1 MSRKYGWGAA
11 KNMGGRWKGP
21 SGDSMTGKRTCPIC
35 AKTVDAS
42 RLAKYPNAVVCGRR
56 ACSKAYK
63 RAAFNTIR
71 RRYRNRRLASDPA
84 FGLREKRAARRRY
97 VSGRLAAGKIVG
109 PPTPLAPIPHVRGP
123 IDTFLAGI
131 RRDALTALLA
141 PLAWFSRVL
150 QRRRDRKTHRAWT
163 EFLTRQGRGPDGL

>member
-1 MSRKYGWGAA
+1 
-11 KNMGGRWKGP
+11 
-21 SGDSMTGKRTCPIC
+21 MTKERTCPIC

-84 FGLREKRAARRRY
+84 FGLLEKRKARRRY
-97 VSGRLAAGKIVG
+97 VAGRLAAGKIVG
-109 PPTPLAPIPHVRGP
+109 PPTPRASVRPP
-123 IDTFLAGI
+123 IDTKGP
-131 RRDALTALLA
+131 A
-141 PLAWFSRVL
+141 PAWNPFTVLYWPATWFQGLL
-150 QRRRDRKTHRAWT
+150 QRRRDRKTHRAWRT
-163 EFLTRQGRGPDGL
+163 FLTRQGRSPDGL

>member
-1 MSRKYGWGAA
+1 MSEVVPLANGLKYGIQLA
-11 KNMGGRWKGP
+11 GRVRA
-21 SGDSMTGKRTCPIC
+21 GDAMTEQRTCPIC

-84 FGLREKRAARRRY
+84 FGLLEKQKARRRY
-97 VSGRLAAGKIVG
+97 VVARLAA
-109 PPTPLAPIPHVRGP
+109 
-123 IDTFLAGI
+123 
-131 RRDALTALLA
+131 
-141 PLAWFSRVL
+141 
-150 QRRRDRKTHRAWT
+150 RKNT
-163 EFLTRQGRGPDGL
+163 G

>member
-1 MSRKYGWGAA
+1 
-11 KNMGGRWKGP
+11 MGGSWKGP
-21 SGDSMTGKRTCPIC
+21 SGDAMTKERTCPIC

-42 RLAKYPNAVVCGRR
+42 RLAKYPNAVVCGRSR
-56 ACSKAYK
+56 CSKAYK

-84 FGLREKRAARRRY
+84 FVLLEKRKARRRY
-97 VSGRLAAGKIVG
+97 VAGRLRLGKIVG
-109 PPTPLAPIPHVRGP
+109 PPTPRAGRAHVRGP

-131 RRDALTALLA
+131 RRDVLTALLA
-141 PLAWFSRVL
+141 PLKWFQRVL
-150 QRRRDRKTHRAWT
+150 RRRRDRKTLLAWQ